1 MNVSVI
7 SLFYNRRE
15 LSRQYLEYWRR
26 QLPRMPHVELIFGDS
41 GSTDGTR
48 ALLQCYAD
56 IARIHLFEKNPGY
69 AAGNNHLAAQ
79 AKGEILILLNNDT
92 VPCDGWLDEILAA
105 FAERPDV
112 GIVGNLQLSVSTRQ
126 LDHAGV
132 FFDADGQ
139 PSHFRPPLGSLHR
152 LRWMP
157 VPAITAACMGVR
169 RTFFLELGGFDPAYV
184 NGYEDTDLCLRAR
197 EKSRDILV
205 ATRSHIWHYITSSP
219 GRHIS
224 EDANARRF
232 AELRGPQAR
241 SLAGWTTPNL
251 AQSAAPQQTPV
262 DQFATLQIYF
272 PSPTGYS
279 EPASLRLLHPTH
291 RWTRLEI
298 PLRRDCLGFGQPV
311 RLDPW
316 HELKTM
322 RLAGVALRDAFT
334 GQLLWQAR
342 GETLRQCCTPAGTS
356 EAIADRP
363 CGLRSTGPDPQWLL
377 TIPEPTQPTSDQ
389 LHLIVWLFA
398 EPQAAV
404 AEPPRS
410 APRKRVLV
418 DLWQLRPG
426 GAHGGIKVLVYELL
440 KTLATDPAIALTCV
454 IQPELRAELGPRL
467 PRCPILEL
475 TADHYASANNGWLA
489 NFDVLYAP
497 LGQSALRHADL
508 PMIGLVVDLLHR
520 DRPDCLPREE
530 VLARECRLVEH
541 LAMAESVQCNSRF
554 VQETLR
560 HHYGIEAHQCF
571 VLYNAV
577 QHRLPRDHAPR
588 IKQAI
593 TPYFLY
599 PANTWKHKNHA
610 RLLEAYRLYRARSR
624 QPWDLVL
631 TGSKVGGEI
640 EGLPESTML
649 PDGVQWRGFLDDTA
663 YGSLFSHA
671 GALIFPSLYEG
682 FGIPVLEALHLGVPV
697 ACSRIASLP
706 EVGGDLASYFD
717 PFSTEDIAEKMLQL
731 EASGHAEHAAGNH
744 LEKLF
749 NWDENVA
756 RLKQALAHPP
766 QRQ

>member
-1 MNVSVI
+1 
-7 SLFYNRRE
+7 
-15 LSRQYLEYWRR
+15 
-26 QLPRMPHVELIFGDS
+26 
-41 GSTDGTR
+41 
-48 ALLQCYAD
+48 LQCYAD

-69 AAGNNHLAAQ
+69 AVGNNHLAAQ

-205 ATRSHIWHYITSSP
+205 ATRSYIWHYITSSP
-219 GRHIS
+219 GRHIR

-298 PLRRDCLGFGQPV
+298 PLRRDCLGFGEPV

-322 RLAGVALRDAFT
+322 RLAGVALRDTAS
-334 GQLLWQAR
+334 GQLIWQAR

-356 EAIADRP
+356 AALADGS
-363 CGLRSTGPDPQWLL
+363 CGLRSTGADPQWLL
-377 TIPEPTQPTSDQ
+377 TIPELTQPTSD
-389 LHLIVWLFA
+389 HLTLLVWLFG
-398 EPQAAV
+398 EPHAPAPK
-404 AEPPRS
+404 APPR

-418 DLWQLRPG
+418 DLWQLHPG

-440 KTLATDPAIALTCV
+440 KTLAADPTLALTCV
-454 IQPELRAELGPRL
+454 IAPGLRAELGPRL
-467 PRCPILEL
+467 PRCPLLEL
-475 TADHYASANNGWLA
+475 TAEHYASANNGWLA
-489 NFDVLYAP
+489 NFEVLYAP

-508 PMIGLVVDLLHR
+508 PMVGLVVDLLHR

-530 VLARECRLVEH
+530 VLARERRLVEH
-541 LAMAESVQCNSRF
+541 LAAAESIQCNSRF
-554 VQETLR
+554 VQDTLW
-560 HHYGIEAHQCF
+560 HHYGIEPRQCF

-577 QHRLPRDHAPR
+577 QHRLPQDSTSRTKDASP
-588 IKQAI
+588 
-593 TPYFLY
+593 PYFFY

-610 RLLEAYRLYRARSR
+610 RLLEAYRIYRARSH

-640 EGLPESTML
+640 EGLPDSTIL
-649 PDGVQWRGFLDDTA
+649 PLGVHWHGFLDDTPYA
-663 YGSLFSHA
+663 HLFAHA

-682 FGIPVLEALHLGVPV
+682 FGIPVLEALHLRVPV

-706 EVGGDLASYFD
+706 EVGGDLVRYFD
-717 PFSTEDIAEKMLQL
+717 PFSPEDIAEKMIQL
-731 EASGHAEHAAGNH
+731 ETGGHAEHSSGDD
-744 LEKLF
+744 LGKRF
-749 NWDENVA
+749 DWDENVA
-756 RLKQALAHPP
+756 RLKQALARPP